1 MVHPLIQLAAT
12 RPQLLLDHAA
22 AWAELLAAECGPA
35 LHARRRR
42 LLWQGLGAA
51 LLMVGLV
58 LAGVAVML
66 GALSGLSAPG
76 GAGPTPGLWAALVL
90 TPAVPLLAAAACARK
105 ARRCGDG
112 GAAQRLLQQAQAD
125 WALLQPQPR
134 HVRP

>member
-22 AWAELLAAECGPA
+22 AWADLLAAECGPA
-35 LHARRRR
+35 LRARRQR
-42 LLWQGLGAA
+42 LLWQGLAVA
-51 LLMVGLV
+51 LLLVALV

-66 GALSGLSAPG
+66 GALTGLWGPG
-76 GAGPTPGLWAALVL
+76 GAGPTPGLWAVLVL
-90 TPAVPLLAAAACARK
+90 TPAAPLLAAALCAVK
-105 ARRCGDG
+105 AGRCGDA

-134 HVRP
+134 HARP

>member
-1 MVHPLIQLAAT
+1 MLHPLIQLAAT

-22 AWAELLAAECGPA
+22 AWADLLATECGPA
-35 LHARRRR
+35 LRARRQR

-66 GALSGLSAPG
+66 AAMAGLTGLSAPG
-76 GAGPTPGLWAALVL
+76 GAGPTPGLWATLVL
-90 TPAVPLLAAAACARK
+90 TPVLPLLAAMACAGQ

-125 WALLQPQPR
+125 WALLQPSVQP
-134 HVRP
+134 